1 MEENKKMIHKMTME
15 SREKLFLTGV
25 EDIDSFDE
33 NEILAYTTEGLL
45 CIKGKELHIS
55 RLNVDD
61 GELLV
66 DGEID
71 SLVYSNTSQTKGGFF
86 SKLLR

>member
-1 MEENKKMIHKMTME
+1 MEETKKMIHKMTME

-33 NEILAYTTEGLL
+33 NEILAYTSEGLL
-45 CIKGKELHIS
+45 CIKGKDLHIN
-55 RLNVDD
+55 RLSVEE

-66 DGEID
+66 NGEID
-71 SLVYSNTSQTKGGFF
+71 SLVYSNTMQSKGGFF
-86 SKLLR
+86 GKLLR